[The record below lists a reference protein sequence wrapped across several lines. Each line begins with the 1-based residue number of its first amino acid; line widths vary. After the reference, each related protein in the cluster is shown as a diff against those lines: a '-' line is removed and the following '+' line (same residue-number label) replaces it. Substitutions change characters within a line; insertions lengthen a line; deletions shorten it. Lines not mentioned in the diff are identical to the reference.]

1 MILLSKTLR
10 YFIVTA
16 QEQSIRMAAL
26 ILCITPSPLCRTI
39 KIFELNLGHKL
50 FTRTNN
56 GLKLTNY
63 GRDLYATLLPLYQEI
78 CEIEKKV
85 IKKTHQIQS
94 GKASIKIGL
103 DHRDYSYLSPFLSSP
118 VFKDAKNNI
127 SLEYFTSDETD
138 IGDILNKGLC
148 QIFFTQKK
156 IQCPPGLIHQTL
168 STDVIMLAVKS
179 DLKTEDYSQN
189 ELFMNKILVQYEA
202 NKNEEIFDD
211 IEGYIA
217 NNQLNPKR
225 VFIPELYVQL
235 SMIEKGDAIGL
246 MPSSIINIINDR
258 NFKVKFIPF
267 DCDDK
272 KLVIERHIYYTPAHQ
287 AFMEEKMM
295 PLITNHDDKCL
306 TG

>member
-94 GKASIKIGL
+94 GKSSLKIGL

-118 VFKDAKNNI
+118 VFKDTKTISHWNI
-127 SLEYFTSDETD
+127 LLLMRQILETFLIKVCVRYFYPE
-138 IGDILNKGLC
+138 
-148 QIFFTQKK
+148 K
-156 IQCPPGLIHQTL
+156 IQCPPGLLHQAL
-168 STDVIMLAVKS
+168 STDIIMLAVKS

-189 ELFMNKILVQYEA
+189 ELL
-202 NKNEEIFDD
+202 
-211 IEGYIA
+211 
-217 NNQLNPKR
+217 
-225 VFIPELYVQL
+225 
-235 SMIEKGDAIGL
+235 
-246 MPSSIINIINDR
+246 
-258 NFKVKFIPF
+258 
-267 DCDDK
+267 
-272 KLVIERHIYYTPAHQ
+272 
-287 AFMEEKMM
+287 
-295 PLITNHDDKCL
+295 
-306 TG
+306 

>member
-56 GLKLTNY
+56 GLKLTSY

-78 CEIEKKV
+78 CDIEKKV

-94 GKASIKIGL
+94 GRSNIKIGL
-103 DHRDYSYLSPFLSSP
+103 DHRDYSYLSPFFSSSL
-118 VFKDAKNNI
+118 FKDAKNNI
-127 SLEYFTSDETD
+127 SLEYFSPDETD
-138 IGDILNKGLC
+138 IADILNKGEC

-156 IQCPPGLIHQTL
+156 IPCPPGLIHQTL
-168 STDVIMLAVKS
+168 SADVIMLAVKS
-179 DLKTEDYSQN
+179 DLKTEDYTQN
-189 ELFMNKILVQYEA
+189 DFFTNKILVQYESHQNEA
-202 NKNEEIFDD
+202 IFEVIEEYISKNK
-211 IEGYIA
+211 
-217 NNQLNPKR
+217 LNPKR

-235 SMIEKGDAIGL
+235 SMIERGDAVGL
-246 MPSSIINIINDR
+246 MPSSIINVINER

-267 DCDDK
+267 DCDNK
-272 KLVIERHIYYTPAHQ
+272 KLVIERHIYYTPAYQ
-287 AFMEEKMM
+287 EFMEDKIL
-295 PLITNHDDKCL
+295 PLIAHHDTCL

>member
-16 QEQSIRMAAL
+16 QEQSIRTAAL

-94 GKASIKIGL
+94 GRSSIKIGL
-103 DHRDYSYLSPFLSSP
+103 DHRDYSYLSPFFSSS
-118 VFKDAKNNI
+118 VFQDTKNNI
-127 SLEYFTSDETD
+127 SLEFFSPETID
-138 IGDILNKGLC
+138 IADILNKGLC

-168 STDVIMLAVKS
+168 SADVIMLAVKS
-179 DLKTEDYSQN
+179 DLKTEDYTQN
-189 ELFMNKILVQYEA
+189 ELFMNKILLQYESQQ
-202 NKNEEIFDD
+202 NEEIFDG
-211 IEGYIA
+211 IEEFISK
-217 NNQLNPKR
+217 NRLNPKR

-246 MPSSIINIINDR
+246 MPSSLLSIIDER
-258 NFKVKFIPF
+258 NFKVKLVPF
-267 DCDDK
+267 DFDDR
-272 KLVIERHIYYTPAHQ
+272 KLVIERHIYYTLAYQ
-287 AFMEEKMM
+287 EFLDQKLL
-295 PLITNHDDKCL
+295 PLIIKYDKCL
-306 TG
+306 TV

>member
-1 MILLSKTLR
+1 
-10 YFIVTA
+10 
-16 QEQSIRMAAL
+16 
-26 ILCITPSPLCRTI
+26 
-39 KIFELNLGHKL
+39 
-50 FTRTNN
+50 
-56 GLKLTNY
+56 
-63 GRDLYATLLPLYQEI
+63 
-78 CEIEKKV
+78 
-85 IKKTHQIQS
+85 
-94 GKASIKIGL
+94 
-103 DHRDYSYLSPFLSSP
+103 
-118 VFKDAKNNI
+118 
-127 SLEYFTSDETD
+127 
-138 IGDILNKGLC
+138 
-148 QIFFTQKK
+148 
-156 IQCPPGLIHQTL
+156 L
-168 STDVIMLAVKS
+168 STDTIMLAVKS

-217 NNQLNPKR
+217 KNQLNPKR

-272 KLVIERHIYYTPAHQ
+272 KLVIERHIYYTRAYQ